1 MANLM
6 EQINWKNE
14 SNQAKKMED
23 QKNKKNANDKI
34 FKNLYINNF
43 GGDELN

>member
-1 MANLM
+1 MSRIK
-6 EQINWKNE
+6 QKKWKT
-14 SNQAKKMED
+14 KK
-23 QKNKKNANDKI
+23 KKNANDKI

>member
-23 QKNKKNANDKI
+23 QKKKNANDKI